1 MFVKK
6 KESAIFIE
14 DIIAENTG
22 HTADVFLERLPDP
35 YIHNLAE
42 GCNLLKSNIDQQI
55 HVIGDYDV
63 DGIFGTTIMELGLK
77 KAGFQVKSRLPLR
90 FSEGYGLSEKIID
103 EIDTGVVVTVDN
115 GIAAFKAIEKA
126 KQKGLTVIVT
136 DHHLAPVDEKGKA
149 VLPPADIVIDP
160 TIDEKSEYHDYCG
173 AAVAYR
179 FVKELLGKD
188 NMQLKVLA
196 SIATVADVMELT
208 PVNHQLV
215 KDGLK
220 LINAGRCVPALK
232 EILKQIEL
240 TDHITEMD
248 YGFQIGPIINA
259 SSRLYDDGAAKVL
272 QVMETGDKDF
282 RLPWKVKFVVDNN
295 TKRKIIMKE
304 DMKRVNDSLAL
315 QGIEKPIVVYD
326 PDIGEGIIGLI
337 AGRLCEDYQCPVVVF
352 TDCGDGFLKGS
363 GRSIPEIHLKDV
375 LDKVQDQITGYGGH
389 AGAAGL
395 TIRKENLADFKKAFA
410 KACGKIPDI
419 PKDTSYDLELLGTDI
434 SEALAELKK
443 YAPYGNGNPRIRFLV
458 TGCRL
463 SDYRVIGDGDSF
475 MAKCE
480 AYDLTIIGFGLREK
494 YEMLGSVPKLDCIGY
509 LEESW
514 FKGKMSY
521 KMELVDFK
529 AALTNNI

>member
-259 SSRLYDDGAAKVL
+259 SSRLYDDGAVKVPL
-272 QVMETGDKDF
+272 RYNKDKRKNPVF
-282 RLPWKVKFVVDNN
+282 SRVSAFVV
-295 TKRKIIMKE
+295 
-304 DMKRVNDSLAL
+304 A
-315 QGIEKPIVVYD
+315 Y
-326 PDIGEGIIGLI
+326 
-337 AGRLCEDYQCPVVVF
+337 
-352 TDCGDGFLKGS
+352 
-363 GRSIPEIHLKDV
+363 SIPFPTLIV
-375 LDKVQDQITGYGGH
+375 
-389 AGAAGL
+389 
-395 TIRKENLADFKKAFA
+395 N
-410 KACGKIPDI
+410 
-419 PKDTSYDLELLGTDI
+419 
-434 SEALAELKK
+434 
-443 YAPYGNGNPRIRFLV
+443 
-458 TGCRL
+458 
-463 SDYRVIGDGDSF
+463 
-475 MAKCE
+475 
-480 AYDLTIIGFGLREK
+480 EK
-494 YEMLGSVPKLDCIGY
+494 SV
-509 LEESW
+509 E
-514 FKGKMSY
+514 
-521 KMELVDFK
+521 
-529 AALTNNI
+529 